1 MTGNVKVNAE
11 FTKLNRDISLDAV
24 KGFAILL
31 VMLGHCIVL
40 NGLADP
46 YLYDAIAAVQMPLF
60 MAVSGY
66 LAGQKHGE
74 PGQKPD
80 LKRSAKTFGKRSVAY
95 LVPFFTWMIIVS
107 FPHCLKELK
116 TELFHLDYGLWF
128 LATLWIITLVHMI
141 AAYLADYS
149 AYVISKN
156 GAVDSQYM
164 VGSENDTMHGVVDS
178 QSAVVSKSTVEN
190 ETDTMHDVVDKQ
202 YTIESES
209 KTKTIGSQDE
219 MEKSDCHGSY
229 EVGRKEKAMR
239 FFVYCLVIFI
249 CYVGFFLQARS
260 GNTFLSPSLTVR
272 YLPFYVVAY
281 LVAYHVVPYLQKRKT
296 HGLDDGQE
304 QYTIRKNKV
313 DELDKIK
320 CDDTSMKGRADGDP
334 KIKSI
339 RNNHIVSN
347 IFCMLCTLIFIY
359 LVCAYDMVV
368 VTDTTSLIIQ
378 MTASFLGVFAC
389 FYGVAHFCKGW
400 LQRTLAYIGQYTL
413 EIYVLHFR
421 FARILGLSEKN
432 LTPFHVDTILWILAS
447 FVLMSILT
455 AVFISALKQL
465 WITDLLCFGKIRPR
479 RRKQT
484 SREAE
489 IS

>member
-1 MTGNVKVNAE
+1 MKSTTGNVNANAE
-11 FTKLNRDISLDAV
+11 FTKPNRDISLDAV
-24 KGFAILL
+24 KGFAIIL

-40 NGLADP
+40 NELADP

-66 LAGQKHGE
+66 LVGRRHDNLGH
-74 PGQKPD
+74 KPD
-80 LKRSAKTFGKRSVAY
+80 LKRSVKTFGKRSVTY
-95 LVPFFTWMIIVS
+95 LVPFFTWMILVS
-107 FPHCLKELK
+107 FPHCLQELK

-141 AAYLADYS
+141 ASYLADYS
-149 AYVISKN
+149 AYAVSMN
-156 GAVDSQYM
+156 GAAV
-164 VGSENDTMHGVVDS
+164 S
-178 QSAVVSKSTVEN
+178 QSAVEN
-190 ETDTMHDVVDKQ
+190 
-202 YTIESES
+202 ES
-209 KTKTIGSQDE
+209 KTICSQDE
-219 MEKSDCHGSY
+219 MEKRDCHGSY
-229 EVGRKEKAMR
+229 KAGRKEKAMQ
-239 FFVYCLVIFI
+239 FLVYCLVVFI

-272 YLPFYVVAY
+272 YLPFYVVSY
-281 LVAYHVVPYLQKRKT
+281 LVAYHVVPYLQKKRNYESNDKT
-296 HGLDDGQE
+296 
-304 QYTIRKNKV
+304 V
-313 DELDKIK
+313 DE
-320 CDDTSMKGRADGDP
+320 TADEIVSEHKHYVTGNIE
-334 KIKSI
+334 KNEIKSI
-339 RNNHIVSN
+339 NNSYIIGNILCIVCA
-347 IFCMLCTLIFIY
+347 FIFIY

-400 LQRTLAYIGQYTL
+400 LQRALAYIGQYTL

-432 LTPFHVDTILWILAS
+432 LTPFHEDTILWILAS
-447 FVLMSILT
+447 FLLMSILT
-455 AVFISALKQL
+455 ALFISALKQL
-465 WITDLLCFGKIRPR
+465 WITDFLCFGKIRPR

-484 SREAE
+484 SQEAK

>member
-1 MTGNVKVNAE
+1 MKSTTGNVKANAE
-11 FTKLNRDISLDAV
+11 FTKPNRDISLDAV

-40 NGLADP
+40 NELADP

-66 LAGQKHGE
+66 LAGRRHDNL
-74 PGQKPD
+74 GQKPD
-80 LKRSAKTFGKRSVAY
+80 LKRSVKTFGKRSVTY
-95 LVPFFTWMIIVS
+95 LVPFFTWMILVS
-107 FPHCLKELK
+107 FPHCLQELK

-141 AAYLADYS
+141 ASYLADYS
-149 AYVISKN
+149 AYAVSMN
-156 GAVDSQYM
+156 GAAV
-164 VGSENDTMHGVVDS
+164 S
-178 QSAVVSKSTVEN
+178 QSAVEN
-190 ETDTMHDVVDKQ
+190 
-202 YTIESES
+202 ES
-209 KTKTIGSQDE
+209 KTICSQDE
-219 MEKSDCHGSY
+219 MEKRDCHGSY
-229 EVGRKEKAMR
+229 KVGRKEKAMQ
-239 FFVYCLVIFI
+239 FLVYCLVVFI

-281 LVAYHVVPYLQKRKT
+281 LVAYHVVPYLQKKRNYESNDKT
-296 HGLDDGQE
+296 VAETANEIVSEHKHYVTGNIE
-304 QYTIRKNKV
+304 KN
-313 DELDKIK
+313 EIA
-320 CDDTSMKGRADGDP
+320 S
-334 KIKSI
+334 INNSYII
-339 RNNHIVSN
+339 RNILCIV
-347 IFCMLCTLIFIY
+347 CALIFIY

-368 VTDTTSLIIQ
+368 VTDTNSLIIQ

-400 LQRTLAYIGQYTL
+400 LQRALAYIGQYTL

-455 AVFISALKQL
+455 ALFISALKQL
-465 WITDLLCFGKIRPR
+465 WITDFLCFGKIRPR
-479 RRKQT
+479 RKKQT
-484 SREAE
+484 SQEAK

>member
-1 MTGNVKVNAE
+1 MKSTTGNVNANAE
-11 FTKLNRDISLDAV
+11 FTKPNRDISLDAV

-40 NGLADP
+40 NELADP

-66 LAGQKHGE
+66 LAGRRHDNL
-74 PGQKPD
+74 GQKPD
-80 LKRSAKTFGKRSVAY
+80 LKRSVKTFGKRSVTY
-95 LVPFFTWMIIVS
+95 LVPFFTWMILVS
-107 FPHCLKELK
+107 FPHCLQELK

-141 AAYLADYS
+141 ASYLADYS
-149 AYVISKN
+149 AYAVSMN
-156 GAVDSQYM
+156 GAAV
-164 VGSENDTMHGVVDS
+164 S
-178 QSAVVSKSTVEN
+178 QSAVEN
-190 ETDTMHDVVDKQ
+190 
-202 YTIESES
+202 ES
-209 KTKTIGSQDE
+209 KTICSQDE
-219 MEKSDCHGSY
+219 MEKRDCHGTY
-229 EVGRKEKAMR
+229 KVCRKEKAMQ
-239 FFVYCLVIFI
+239 FLVYCLVVFI

-281 LVAYHVVPYLQKRKT
+281 LVAYHVVPYLQKKRNYESNDKT
-296 HGLDDGQE
+296 VAETANEIVSEYKHYVTGNIE
-304 QYTIRKNKV
+304 KN
-313 DELDKIK
+313 E
-320 CDDTSMKGRADGDP
+320 
-334 KIKSI
+334 IKSI
-339 RNNHIVSN
+339 NNSYIIGNILSIV
-347 IFCMLCTLIFIY
+347 CALIFIY

-368 VTDTTSLIIQ
+368 VTDTNSLIIQ

-400 LQRTLAYIGQYTL
+400 LQRALAYIGQYTL

-447 FVLMSILT
+447 FLLMSILT
-455 AVFISALKQL
+455 ALFISALKQL
-465 WITDLLCFGKIRPR
+465 WITDFLCFGKIRPR
-479 RRKQT
+479 RKKQT
-484 SREAE
+484 SQEAK

>member
-1 MTGNVKVNAE
+1 MKSTTGNVNANAE
-11 FTKLNRDISLDAV
+11 FTKPNRDISLDAV

-40 NGLADP
+40 NELADP

-66 LAGQKHGE
+66 LAGRRHDNL
-74 PGQKPD
+74 GQKPD
-80 LKRSAKTFGKRSVAY
+80 LKRNVQTFGKRSVAY

-107 FPHCLKELK
+107 FPHCLRELK

-141 AAYLADYS
+141 ASYLADYS
-149 AYVISKN
+149 VYTVSTH
-156 GAVDSQYM
+156 GAAA
-164 VGSENDTMHGVVDS
+164 S
-178 QSAVVSKSTVEN
+178 QSAVKN
-190 ETDTMHDVVDKQ
+190 
-202 YTIESES
+202 ES
-209 KTKTIGSQDE
+209 KTICSQDE
-219 MEKSDCHGSY
+219 MEKRDCHGSY
-229 EVGRKEKAMR
+229 KVGRKEKAMQIL
-239 FFVYCLVIFI
+239 VYCLVVFI

-281 LVAYHVVPYLQKRKT
+281 LVAYHVVSYLQKKRNYESNDKT
-296 HGLDDGQE
+296 VAE
-304 QYTIRKNKV
+304 TAN
-313 DELDKIK
+313 E
-320 CDDTSMKGRADGDP
+320 
-334 KIKSI
+334 
-339 RNNHIVSN
+339 IVSEHKHYVTGN
-347 IFCMLCTLIFIY
+347 IEKNEIESINNSYIIGNILCIVCALIFIY

-368 VTDTTSLIIQ
+368 VTDTNSLIIQ
-378 MTASFLGVFAC
+378 MTASFFGVFAC

-400 LQRTLAYIGQYTL
+400 LQRALAYIGQYTL

-447 FVLMSILT
+447 FLLMSILT
-455 AVFISALKQL
+455 ALFISALKQL
-465 WITDLLCFGKIRPR
+465 WITDFLCFGKIRPR
-479 RRKQT
+479 RKKQT
-484 SREAE
+484 SQEAK